1 MSSDKGKLNLDRLAA
16 ERAQSII
23 NSTKADHSAEDVDNL
38 VTKALGVLQEDG
50 VYACGLFL
58 LSRSQDKERKIA
70 AVVTEEMLNLLSG
83 LPFGWRRP
91 SPQDE
96 KKTDKVL
103 AYLSGTVAGDP
114 ELERLLLAKDTLERM
129 MIYARYGAKAW
140 KQESKASSD
149 KGE

>member
-1 MSSDKGKLNLDRLAA
+1 MSSEKAKLNLDRLAA

-23 NSTKADHSAEDVDNL
+23 NNTKANHSAEDVDNL

-70 AVVTEEMLNLLSG
+70 AVVTKEMLNLLSG
-83 LPFGWRRP
+83 LPFGWERHAPKDVRN
-91 SPQDE
+91 
-96 KKTDKVL
+96 TDQVL
-103 AYLSGTVAGDP
+103 KYLSGTVAGDP

-140 KQESKASSD
+140 KQESKAQSN